1 MMRQNGDFSATLIRA
16 LLGAMFFVFA
26 MTTDAVGSIIPTL
39 IDEFRLTLSQASAFH
54 YATMASI
61 AAGALAFGLLA
72 DRIGR
77 KPTIVIG
84 LAAYAAASMAFLIGN
99 SFAVFIA
106 LLIVSGVGIS
116 VFKIG
121 ALALL
126 GDVSN
131 SARQHTVTMNLIEGC
146 FGVGAIIGP
155 AIVAVLL
162 TAGWSWKWLYAIA
175 AAICL
180 ALIAV
185 ALPLRF
191 PAGRSAAVERATFRR
206 TLVLACDPHAL
217 GFSALIML
225 YVGTETAVYVWMPTL
240 LREATDV
247 RGWLVASA
255 LTLFF
260 VARAAGRFLGAWLLN
275 SLPWRRVLALF
286 GLAIFACF
294 AGSLLGGA
302 TLAMYLLPLSGLF
315 MSVLYPSLNSKGISG
330 FPRHEHGAVAGIIL
344 FFTAVAAAAAPL
356 AMGVVGDAFG
366 GVRAGFALAAVWSA
380 LLAAGLAYNWL
391 RDPAGPRLARVEAE
405 AEAEAGGLSPPP
417 A

>member
-1 MMRQNGDFSATLIRA
+1 MTPRPADFSATLLRA

-72 DRIGR
+72 DRLGR

-84 LAAYAAASMAFLIGN
+84 LAAFAAASMAFLAGDAF
-99 SFAVFIA
+99 SVFIA
-106 LLIVSGVGIS
+106 LLVVSGVGIS

-126 GDVSN
+126 GDIST
-131 SARQHTVTMNLIEGC
+131 STRQHTVVMNLIEGC
-146 FGVGAIIGP
+146 FGVGSIVGP

-162 TAGWSWKWLYAIA
+162 AADWSWKWLYAIA
-175 AAICL
+175 AAICV
-180 ALIAV
+180 ALILV

-191 PAGRSAAVERATFRR
+191 PAVRRDSAEPATLKR

-217 GFSALIML
+217 GFSVLIML

-240 LREATDV
+240 LKESAV
-247 RGWLVASA
+247 GGWLAASA

-260 VARAAGRFLGAWLLN
+260 VFRAAGRFLGAWLLDTQ
-275 SLPWRRVLALF
+275 PWQRVLALF

-294 AGSLLGGA
+294 AGSLLGSA
-302 TLAMYLLPLSGLF
+302 TLAVYLLPLSGLF

-330 FPRHEHGAVAGIIL
+330 FPRHEHGSVAGIIL
-344 FFTAVAAAAAPL
+344 FFTAIAAALAPL
-356 AMGVVGDAFG
+356 AMGAVGDAFG
-366 GVRAGFALAAVWSA
+366 GVRAGFVLAAALAG
-380 LLAAGLAYNWL
+380 LLAAGLVYNWL
-391 RDPAGPRLARVEAE
+391 RDPAGLRLARIEAE
-405 AEAEAGGLSPPP
+405 AAATSPTP

>member
-1 MMRQNGDFSATLIRA
+1 
-16 LLGAMFFVFA
+16 MFFVFA
-26 MTTDAVGSIIPTL
+26 MTTDAVGSIIPKL
-39 IDEFRLTLSQASAFH
+39 IEEFRLTLTQASAFH

-77 KPTIVIG
+77 KATIVLG
-84 LAAYAAASMAFLIGN
+84 LAAYAAASVSFLAGD
-99 SFAVFIA
+99 SFTVFIG
-106 LLIVSGVGIS
+106 LLVVSGAGIS

-146 FGVGAIIGP
+146 FGVGAMVGP
-155 AIVAVLL
+155 AIVAALL

-175 AAICL
+175 AAICV

-191 PAGRSAAVERATFRR
+191 PTVRSAAAERATLRR
-206 TLVLACDPHAL
+206 TLVLAGDPHTL
-217 GFSALIML
+217 GFSILIML
-225 YVGTETAVYVWMPTL
+225 YVGTETAVYVWMPTFL
-240 LREATDV
+240 QEATGV
-247 RGWLVASA
+247 GSWLIAWA

-260 VARAAGRFLGAWLLN
+260 AARAAGRFLGAWLLTAQ
-275 SLPWRRVLALF
+275 PWRRVLALF

-294 AGSLLGGA
+294 AGSLLGGPTIA
-302 TLAMYLLPLSGLF
+302 VYLLPLSGLF

-356 AMGVVGDAFG
+356 AMGAVGDAFG
-366 GVRAGFALAAVWSA
+366 GVRAGFVLAAVWA
-380 LLAAGLAYNWL
+380 GLLAAGLAYNWL

-405 AEAEAGGLSPPP
+405 AAVASSTL

>member
-1 MMRQNGDFSATLIRA
+1 MTRREADFSATLLRA

-39 IDEFRLTLSQASAFH
+39 IEEFRLSLTQASAFH
-54 YATMASI
+54 YATMAAI
-61 AAGALAFGLLA
+61 AAGAIAFGLLA

-77 KPTIVIG
+77 KATIVIG
-84 LAAYAAASMAFLIGN
+84 LAAYAAASLAFLAGDA
-99 SFAVFIA
+99 FAMFVA
-106 LLIVSGVGIS
+106 LLVVSGAGIS

-126 GDVSN
+126 GDVST
-131 SARQHTVTMNLIEGC
+131 SARQHTVTMNVIEGC
-146 FGVGAIIGP
+146 FGVGSIVGP

-175 AAICL
+175 AAICV

-185 ALPLRF
+185 ALPLKF
-191 PAGRSAAVERATFRR
+191 PAVRRDTAERATLKR
-206 TLVLACDPHAL
+206 TLVLACDSHAL

-240 LREATDV
+240 LEESAV
-247 RGWLVASA
+247 GGWLAASA

-260 VARAAGRFLGAWLLN
+260 VARAAGRFLGAWLLDIQ
-275 SLPWRRVLALF
+275 PWRRVLALF

-294 AGSLLGGA
+294 AGSLLGSA
-302 TLAMYLLPLSGLF
+302 TLAVYLLPLSGLF

-330 FPRHEHGAVAGIIL
+330 FPLHEHGAVAGIIL
-344 FFTAVAAAAAPL
+344 FFTAVAAAVAPL
-356 AMGVVGDAFG
+356 AMGAVGDLFG
-366 GVRAGFALAAVWSA
+366 GVRAGFALAAAWA
-380 LLAAGLAYNWL
+380 GLLAAGLVYNWL

-405 AEAEAGGLSPPP
+405 ASAAPSTP

>member
-1 MMRQNGDFSATLIRA
+1 MTRQTAEIRATLLRA

-26 MTTDAVGSIIPTL
+26 MTTDAVGSIIPKL

-54 YATMASI
+54 YATMAAI
-61 AAGALAFGLLA
+61 AGGAIAFGLLA

-77 KPTIVIG
+77 KATIVIG
-84 LAAYAAASMAFLIGN
+84 LAAYAAASA
-99 SFAVFIA
+99 AFIA
-106 LLIVSGVGIS
+106 GDTFGVFVALLVVSGAGIS

-126 GDVSN
+126 GDVST
-131 SARQHTVTMNLIEGC
+131 SARQHTVTMNVIEGC
-146 FGVGAIIGP
+146 FGVGSIVGP

-175 AAICL
+175 AAICV
-180 ALIAV
+180 ALILL
-185 ALPLRF
+185 ALPLQF
-191 PAGRSAAVERATFRR
+191 PPVRRDAAQPATFKR

-240 LREATDV
+240 LQESAV
-247 RGWLVASA
+247 GGWLAASA

-260 VARAAGRFLGAWLLN
+260 VFRAAGRFLGAWLLDRH
-275 SLPWRRVLALF
+275 PWRRVLALF

-294 AGSLLGGA
+294 AGSLLGSA
-302 TLAMYLLPLSGLF
+302 TLAVYLLPLSGLF

-330 FPRHEHGAVAGIIL
+330 FPLHEHGAVAGIIL
-344 FFTAVAAAAAPL
+344 FFTAIAAAVAPL
-356 AMGVVGDAFG
+356 AMGAIGDAFG
-366 GVRAGFALAAVWSA
+366 GVRAGFALAAAWAA
-380 LLAAGLAYNWL
+380 LLAAGLVYNLL

-405 AEAEAGGLSPPP
+405 SAAASSTP

>member
-1 MMRQNGDFSATLIRA
+1 MTQQAVEVRATLLRA

-39 IDEFRLTLSQASAFH
+39 IDEFKLSLSQASAFH
-54 YATMASI
+54 YATMAAI
-61 AAGALAFGLLA
+61 AGGALAFGLLA

-77 KPTIVIG
+77 KATIVIG
-84 LAAYAAASMAFLIGN
+84 LAAYAAASVAFLAGET
-99 SFAVFIA
+99 FAVFVA
-106 LLIVSGVGIS
+106 LLVVSGAGIS

-126 GDVSN
+126 GDVST
-131 SARQHTVTMNLIEGC
+131 SARQHTVTMNVIEGC
-146 FGVGAIIGP
+146 FGVGSIVGP

-162 TAGWSWKWLYAIA
+162 TGGWSWKWLYVIA
-175 AAICL
+175 AAICVV
-180 ALIAV
+180 LIVV
-185 ALPLRF
+185 ALPLKF
-191 PAGRSAAVERATFRR
+191 PAMRRDDAERATLKR

-217 GFSALIML
+217 GFSVLIML

-240 LREATDV
+240 LRESAV
-247 RGWLVASA
+247 GGWLAASA

-260 VARAAGRFLGAWLLN
+260 VFRAAGRFVGAWLLDTQ
-275 SLPWRRVLALF
+275 PWRRVLALF

-294 AGSLLGGA
+294 AGSLLGGPA
-302 TLAMYLLPLSGLF
+302 LAVYLLPFSGLF

-330 FPRHEHGAVAGIIL
+330 FPLREHGAVAGIIL

-356 AMGVVGDAFG
+356 AMGAVGDAFG
-366 GVRAGFALAAVWSA
+366 GVRAGFALAAIWAA
-380 LLAAGLAYNWL
+380 LLAAGLVYNWL
-391 RDPAGPRLARVEAE
+391 RDPAGPRLKRVEAE
-405 AEAEAGGLSPPP
+405 AAAARP

>member
-1 MMRQNGDFSATLIRA
+1 MTRQTAEIRATLLRA

-26 MTTDAVGSIIPTL
+26 MTTDAVGSIIPKL

-54 YATMASI
+54 YATMAAI
-61 AAGALAFGLLA
+61 AGGAIAFGLLA

-77 KPTIVIG
+77 KATIVIG
-84 LAAYAAASMAFLIGN
+84 LAAYAAASA
-99 SFAVFIA
+99 AFIA
-106 LLIVSGVGIS
+106 GDTFGVFVALLVVSGAGIS

-126 GDVSN
+126 GDVST
-131 SARQHTVTMNLIEGC
+131 SARQHTVTMNVIEGC
-146 FGVGAIIGP
+146 FGVGSIVGP

-175 AAICL
+175 AAICV
-180 ALIAV
+180 ALIVV
-185 ALPLRF
+185 ALPLQF
-191 PAGRSAAVERATFRR
+191 PPVRRDAAQPATFKR

-240 LREATDV
+240 LQESAV
-247 RGWLVASA
+247 GGWLAASA

-260 VARAAGRFLGAWLLN
+260 VFRAAGRFLGAWLLDRH
-275 SLPWRRVLALF
+275 PWRRVLALF

-294 AGSLLGGA
+294 AGSLLGSA
-302 TLAMYLLPLSGLF
+302 TLAVYLLPLSGLF

-330 FPRHEHGAVAGIIL
+330 FPLHEHGAVAGIIL
-344 FFTAVAAAAAPL
+344 FFTAIAAAVAPL
-356 AMGVVGDAFG
+356 AMG
-366 GVRAGFALAAVWSA
+366 
-380 LLAAGLAYNWL
+380 
-391 RDPAGPRLARVEAE
+391 
-405 AEAEAGGLSPPP
+405 
-417 A
+417 